1 MAQVTADLVKQLRE
15 QTGVGMMEC
24 KKALTENEGS
34 IEKAVL
40 WLRERGLS
48 RAASKSGRTTAEGA
62 VGVLVSQNGKEA
74 VLVEMNCETDFS
86 AKNGDFVN
94 FVSEITKLALSS
106 KVNSVEKLAAMSLN
120 GTPVS
125 EALTTLIQK
134 VGENMQLRR
143 VKYLSVPNGLIAGYS
158 HMGGKIGT
166 LAVFEGESSEKVM
179 EVAKDVAMH
188 IAAVA
193 PKYLKRDEVPTAEVE
208 LEKDLSRKKLLE
220 EGKPADKVEM
230 ILAGQVNKYF
240 QEICLVD
247 QPFVKEQK
255 FSVSKYVE
263 STGIKAGLT
272 AFARFQLGEG
282 IERNQVDFAA
292 EVAAQLKN

>member
-48 RAASKSGRTTAEGA
+48 RAASKSGRTTAEGS
-62 VGVLVSQNGKEA
+62 VGVLVSPNGKEA

-86 AKNGDFVN
+86 AKNADFVN

-106 KVNSVEKLAAMSLN
+106 KATSVETLAAMSLN

-125 EALTTLIQK
+125 EVLTTLIQK

-166 LAVFEGESSEKVM
+166 LAVFEGEASEKVS

-193 PKYLKRDEVPTAEVE
+193 PKYLKREDVPSSEVE
-208 LEKDLSRKKLLE
+208 TEKELSRKKLLE
-220 EGKPADKVEM
+220 EGKAADKLEM
-230 ILAGQVNKYF
+230 ILTGQVNKYF

-255 FSVSKYVE
+255 FSVLKYVQ
-263 STGIKAGLT
+263 STGIKADLT

>member
-62 VGVLVSQNGKEA
+62 VGVLVSANGKEA
-74 VLVEMNCETDFS
+74 VMVEMNCETDFS
-86 AKNGDFVN
+86 AKNADFVN
-94 FVSEITKLALSS
+94 FVTEITKLALSS
-106 KVNSVEKLAAMSLN
+106 KVTSVETLASMSLN
-120 GTPVS
+120 GKPVS
-125 EALTTLIQK
+125 ETLTTLIQK

-143 VKYLSVPNGLIAGYS
+143 VKYLSVSNGVIAGYS

-166 LAVFEGESSEKVM
+166 LAAFEGESSEKVM

-193 PKYLKRDEVPTAEVE
+193 PKYLKRDEVPAAEVE

-263 STGIKAGLT
+263 STGIKASLS